1 LSKKDAPFMRSPK
14 KLLFSSAK
22 LSHWIALT
30 KSVAMKFARTWLYS
44 IVLAFAANASFAQLP
59 SDLIFKSGMDHP
71 LEGPFTPEEA
81 ARFLQQATFGPKL
94 ADIELLTRI
103 GYNAW
108 FDQQFAATRSE
119 HLPFIDG
126 LLLGGDTNVFQ
137 GARIESWWRNVL
149 GGNDQLRQRMAFSL
163 SQIFVVSDQSG
174 ALEGLPTSLAHYYD
188 MLSRNAFGSYRT
200 LLSEATLHPSMG
212 RYLSMHKNRKPDA
225 VLNIQPDQNYAR
237 EIMQLFSIGLV
248 RLNTDGTRM
257 LSAGQPIPTY
267 NTDTIRGFAHVFTGW
282 NYSTCVTPTGPN
294 QTWHWDWCGTR
305 AQADP
310 ESQDYRLHRGWREP
324 MRPFGEGS
332 VYEAVYHSSV
342 EGPMASPTGAKQ
354 LLIYPGVSPANG
366 VLPSGGTAR
375 ANMNIALDNVA
386 NHPNVGPFI
395 SRLLIQRFVTS
406 SPSPAYIGRVAS
418 IFNNNGAGVRG
429 DLRAVV
435 RAILMDTEARRPT
448 AVNRGKLREPLLRL
462 SQLYRAFDAA
472 SRVPDRFNEY
482 TDYWMAQ
489 APLSSPTVFN
499 YYLPNYQLPGE
510 ITTLGLFSPEF
521 QITTDTYITR
531 IVNEMGG
538 KVFWQ
543 FQGNASLPPV
553 NQWNP
558 TLVNINRDLSFA
570 NNAEVLVSRYSLL
583 MMGGTMSTAM
593 SNLLVAHVRDMP
605 NNNDEDRRRRVQD
618 VLWLIMN
625 SPEYVVEK

>member
-1 LSKKDAPFMRSPK
+1 
-14 KLLFSSAK
+14 
-22 LSHWIALT
+22 
-30 KSVAMKFARTWLYS
+30 
-44 IVLAFAANASFAQLP
+44 
-59 SDLIFKSGMDHP
+59 
-71 LEGPFTPEEA
+71 
-81 ARFLQQATFGPKL
+81 
-94 ADIELLTRI
+94 
-103 GYNAW
+103 
-108 FDQQFAATRSE
+108 
-119 HLPFIDG
+119 
-126 LLLGGDTNVFQ
+126 
-137 GARIESWWRNVL
+137 
-149 GGNDQLRQRMAFSL
+149 
-163 SQIFVVSDQSG
+163 
-174 ALEGLPTSLAHYYD
+174 
-188 MLSRNAFGSYRT
+188 
-200 LLSEATLHPSMG
+200 
-212 RYLSMHKNRKPDA
+212 
-225 VLNIQPDQNYAR
+225 
-237 EIMQLFSIGLV
+237 
-248 RLNTDGTRM
+248 
-257 LSAGQPIPTY
+257 
-267 NTDTIRGFAHVFTGW
+267 
-282 NYSTCVTPTGPN
+282 
-294 QTWHWDWCGTR
+294 
-305 AQADP
+305 
-310 ESQDYRLHRGWREP
+310 
-324 MRPFGEGS
+324 
-332 VYEAVYHSSV
+332 
-342 EGPMASPTGAKQ
+342 MASPAGAKQ

-366 VLPSGGTAR
+366 VLPSGGTTR
-375 ANMNIALDNVA
+375 SNMNIALDNVA

-406 SPSPAYIGRVAS
+406 SPSPAYIGRVAT

-472 SRVPDRFNEY
+472 SRVPGRFNEY
-482 TDYWMAQ
+482 TDQWMAQ

-543 FQGNASLPPV
+543 FQGNASLPPI